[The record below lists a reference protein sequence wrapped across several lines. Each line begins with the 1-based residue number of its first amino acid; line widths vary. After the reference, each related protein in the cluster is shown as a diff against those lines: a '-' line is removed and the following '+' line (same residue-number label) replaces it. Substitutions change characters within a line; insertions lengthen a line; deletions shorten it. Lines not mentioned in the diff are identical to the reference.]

1 MFQRRRW
8 DMGSRGREAMVTAL
22 RSLFRVAGRE
32 EGTRK
37 PKGDARILRGI
48 PTRWAVSKV
57 NRHPVLARE
66 ATCDLTILDEMRSHG
81 VEE

>member
-1 MFQRRRW
+1 
-8 DMGSRGREAMVTAL
+8 MVTAL
-22 RSLFRVAGRE
+22 RSRFRVAGRD

-37 PKGDARILRGI
+37 PKGDARIPRGI

-57 NRHPVLARE
+57 IRHPVLATG
-66 ATCDLTILDEMRSHG
+66 ATCSLATLSEVMSHG

>member
-1 MFQRRRW
+1 MVTA
-8 DMGSRGREAMVTAL
+8 SRGR
-22 RSLFRVAGRE
+22 FRVAGRD

-57 NRHPVLARE
+57 IRHPVLAIG
-66 ATCDLTILDEMRSHG
+66 ATCDLTILNEVMSHG

>member
-1 MFQRRRW
+1 
-8 DMGSRGREAMVTAL
+8 MVTAS
-22 RSLFRVAGRE
+22 RSRFRVAGRD

-37 PKGDARILRGI
+37 PKGGARILRGI

-57 NRHPVLARE
+57 IRHPVLAIG
-66 ATCDLTILDEMRSHG
+66 ATCDLTILDEVMSHG

>member
-1 MFQRRRW
+1 
-8 DMGSRGREAMVTAL
+8 MVTAL
-22 RSLFRVAGRE
+22 RSRFRVAGRD

-57 NRHPVLARE
+57 IRHPVLAIG
-66 ATCDLTILDEMRSHG
+66 ATCDLTILNEEMSHG

>member
-1 MFQRRRW
+1 
-8 DMGSRGREAMVTAL
+8 MVTAL

-57 NRHPVLARE
+57 NRHPVLAIE
-66 ATCDLTILDEMRSHG
+66 ATCDLTILDEGKSHG

>member
-1 MFQRRRW
+1 
-8 DMGSRGREAMVTAL
+8 MGSRGGEAMVTAW
-22 RSLFRVAGRE
+22 RSRFRVARRD

-37 PKGDARILRGI
+37 PKGGARILRRI

-57 NRHPVLARE
+57 NRHPVLAIG
-66 ATCDLTILDEMRSHG
+66 ATCDLTILNEGMSHG